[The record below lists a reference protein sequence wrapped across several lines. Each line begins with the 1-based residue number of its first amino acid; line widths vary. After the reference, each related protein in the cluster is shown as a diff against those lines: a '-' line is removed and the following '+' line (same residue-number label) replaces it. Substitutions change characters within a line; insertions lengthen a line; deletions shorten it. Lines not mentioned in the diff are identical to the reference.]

1 MKKVIL
7 GLTAGFLLAG
17 LSCGTAYSH
26 ERDSHDGGPRNG
38 NVVIRTSPQISVN
51 LSSLGI
57 RVNFSRD
64 GRSVWV
70 PGHWQR
76 MNYRR
81 NYAWVPGR
89 FEKRARYYSEADHNG
104 YCRR

>member
-7 GLTAGFLLAG
+7 GLTAGFLLVG
-17 LSCGTAYSH
+17 LGCGSAYSH
-26 ERDSHDGGPRNG
+26 ERESHNR
-38 NVVIRTSPQISVN
+38 NVVIRTSPRVSVN

-70 PGHWQR
+70 PGRWQR

-81 NYAWVPGR
+81 GHAWVPGH
-89 FEKRARYYSEADHNG
+89 FEKRAGYYPRADHNG

>member
-7 GLTAGFLLAG
+7 GLIAGFLLITLG
-17 LSCGTAYSH
+17 SGTAYSH
-26 ERDSHDGGPRNG
+26 ERDSRDGK
-38 NVVIRTSPQISVN
+38 VVIRTSPQISVN

-64 GRSVWV
+64 GRSVWI
-70 PGHWQR
+70 PGHWER
-76 MNYRR
+76 ANYRR
-81 NYAWVPGR
+81 NYGWVPGH
-89 FEKRARYYSEADHNG
+89 FEKRARYYPQADRNG